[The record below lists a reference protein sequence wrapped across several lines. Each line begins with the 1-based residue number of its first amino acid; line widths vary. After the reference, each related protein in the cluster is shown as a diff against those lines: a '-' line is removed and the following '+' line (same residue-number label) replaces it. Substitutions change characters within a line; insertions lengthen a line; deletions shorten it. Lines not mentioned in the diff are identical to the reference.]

1 MSTDLIL
8 SVGGVLCTIKSTNND
23 IWSTIN
29 VRPFNNVSLRSTS
42 SFVIFFIING
52 SYDIPP
58 PVNINLSTSAQWHV
72 DLNGSILK
80 RVLPVLDAGSNR
92 PQQKGQR
99 QGLHLQMLI
108 LLALKDYPHHLK
120 GCHNVVH
127 NHPRKMFLY
136 VTQKKIQWIWYPL
149 LFLTFIFVLFLHI
162 RISGYGTLIMGLIVI
177 LSV

>member
-8 SVGGVLCTIKSTNND
+8 SVGGTLCTIKSTNND

-29 VRPFNNVSLRSTS
+29 VRPFNNVSLRSTL

-80 RVLPVLDAGSNR
+80 RVLPVLDADSNR
-92 PQQKGQR
+92 PQRKGQR
-99 QGLHLQMLI
+99 QGLHLQMLV

-136 VTQKKIQWIWYPL
+136 VTQNSMNMIS
-149 LFLTFIFVLFLHI
+149 FTVSHI
-162 RISGYGTLIMGLIVI
+162 YLCSI
-177 LSV
+177 LAY